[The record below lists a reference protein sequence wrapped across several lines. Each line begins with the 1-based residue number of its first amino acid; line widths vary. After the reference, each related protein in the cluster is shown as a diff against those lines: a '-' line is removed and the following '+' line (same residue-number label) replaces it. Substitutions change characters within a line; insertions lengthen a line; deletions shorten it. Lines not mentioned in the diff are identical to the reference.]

1 MIMWNPHHLF
11 TVDGPCRLL
20 VNLVCWEF
28 LHQYRNLIQDYES
41 WCSRISGKSSMEAV
55 DKSENFLLQTSNSVP
70 WVPRLKRGKFPISGW
85 QLCAFL
91 FLSPFLST
99 FSLQLSTLPFSLP
112 FNFFCSTFNSSF
124 LPSLP
129 PFPYTGKSVPLSYTW
144 KSVLLGENPQKL
156 SPTFLLCIHR
166 KLYLSNIIYQHLML
180 TTLFDLLWQKI
191 QKRINIS
198 RRYVMPETG
207 GLYTRTLHYIY
218 KNIANRLYCNITLA
232 Y

>member
-1 MIMWNPHHLF
+1 MLQNTPSVPYLGCQGRGPGCTACGIYFPKPRPQQWKPGVLPTRLPWNSLSVPILKREFTISGHGILSNAIAASVEMIVWNPHHLF

-99 FSLQLSTLPFSLP
+99 FSLQLSTLPFSLLY
-112 FNFFCSTFNSSF
+112 F
-124 LPSLP
+124 LSH
-129 PFPYTGKSVPLSYTW
+129 
-144 KSVLLGENPQKL
+144 
-156 SPTFLLCIHR
+156 IHG
-166 KLYLSNIIYQHLML
+166 N
-180 TTLFDLLWQKI
+180 
-191 QKRINIS
+191 
-198 RRYVMPETG
+198 
-207 GLYTRTLHYIY
+207 LH
-218 KNIANRLYCNITLA
+218 
-232 Y
+232 